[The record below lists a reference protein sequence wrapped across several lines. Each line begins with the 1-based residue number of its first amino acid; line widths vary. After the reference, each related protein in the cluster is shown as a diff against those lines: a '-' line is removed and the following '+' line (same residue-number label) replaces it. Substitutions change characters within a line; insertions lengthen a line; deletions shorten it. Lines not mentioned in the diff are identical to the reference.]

1 MTLIDK
7 MWKTH
12 LNDEHKQVIMLIR
25 KAQGLGRKAGKE
37 QLAKL
42 EKSGPRWAL
51 KDSFTGRPA
60 GTMLDVCGFAWLITP
75 GKGKIV
81 KAFKKLGKQ
90 DGRITGHK
98 EYFLE
103 GIRISKCCFGP
114 GYNLELKLT
123 NSQYM
128 SVAEATV
135 KAVSDFLNKN
145 GIECQWNSR
154 ID

>member
-1 MTLIDK
+1 MVLLNK
-7 MWKTH
+7 MYKVH
-12 LNDEHKQVIMLIR
+12 LNDGHKEVIDLI
-25 KAQGLGRKAGKE
+25 KGAQKIGREAAKE

-42 EKSGPRWAL
+42 EKAGPRWRL
-51 KDSFTGRPA
+51 KDSFTGGPV

-75 GKGKIV
+75 GRGKIV
-81 KAFKKLGKQ
+81 KAFKKLGGQ
-90 DGRITGHK
+90 DGRITGHI
-98 EYFLE
+98 EYFLG
-103 GIRISKCCFGP
+103 GIRISKCHSTP

-128 SVAEATV
+128 SVTEAAV

>member
-7 MWKTH
+7 MYKVH
-12 LNDEHKQVIMLIR
+12 LNDEHKQVIMLVR
-25 KAQGLGRKAGKE
+25 KAQGLGRKAAKE

-42 EKSGPRWAL
+42 EEAGPRWGL
-51 KDSFTGRPA
+51 KDAFTKKPA
-60 GTMLDVCGFAWLITP
+60 GTMLDVCGFAWLIIP
-75 GKGKIV
+75 GKGKVV

-90 DGRITGHK
+90 DGRITGHM

-103 GIRISKCCFGP
+103 GLRISKCYSTP
-114 GYNLELKLT
+114 GYNLDLKLT

-128 SVAEATV
+128 SVGEAAV

-145 GIECQWNSR
+145 GVECSWGSR

>member
-1 MTLIDK
+1 MVLIDK

-12 LNDEHKQVIMLIR
+12 LDDGHKQVVNLV
-25 KAQGLGRKAGKE
+25 KEAQKIGRKAAQS

-42 EKSGPRWAL
+42 EKAGPRWAL
-51 KDSFTGRPA
+51 RDAFTKKPA

-75 GKGKIV
+75 GRGKIV

-90 DGRITGHK
+90 DGRITGHL
-98 EYFLE
+98 EYFLD
-103 GIRISKCCFGP
+103 GMRISKCCFGP

-128 SVAEATV
+128 SVGEI
-135 KAVSDFLNKN
+135 AVNAVYDFLNKN
-145 GIECQWNSR
+145 ALVC
-154 ID
+154 

>member
-1 MTLIDK
+1 MVLIDK

-12 LNDEHKQVIMLIR
+12 LNDEHKQVIMLVR
-25 KAQGLGRKAGKE
+25 KAQGLGRKAGQE

-42 EKSGPRWAL
+42 EKAGPRWAL
-51 KDSFTGRPA
+51 RDAFTKRPA
-60 GTMLDVCGFAWLITP
+60 GTMLDVCGFAWLTTP
-75 GKGKIV
+75 GRGKVV
-81 KAFKKLGKQ
+81 KAFKKLGGQ
-90 DGRITGHK
+90 DGRITGHI

-103 GIRISKCCFGP
+103 GMRISKCYSTP

-128 SVAEATV
+128 SVGEAAV